1 MEEEQYYGLEVE
13 CWKKAPGIIL
23 FSRRGHMKV
32 SCALDFWEVFWISET
47 SSFTQ
52 SEKSY
57 LLTVARLSAI
67 HSTVSFKLVSIRGIF
82 KFLGIFWNK
91 EGLS

>member
-57 LLTVARLSAI
+57 LLTVARLSKTNPFN
-67 HSTVSFKLVSIRGIF
+67 SEF
-82 KFLGIFWNK
+82 
-91 EGLS
+91 

>member
-13 CWKKAPGIIL
+13 RQKKLLASFCFLVEGTWKFHVPSTSEKC
-23 FSRRGHMKV
+23 F
-32 SCALDFWEVFWISET
+32 ESET

-57 LLTVARLSAI
+57 LLTVARLSKTNPFN
-67 HSTVSFKLVSIRGIF
+67 SEF
-82 KFLGIFWNK
+82 
-91 EGLS
+91 